1 MRRVGALVAV
11 GGVVASEEQPG
22 GGGASPGEAGTEAAV
37 GAEVQRVFKV
47 GGGRAGVAEGLGV
60 DEEITSPTFILART
74 YSGLVP
80 LTHADV
86 YRMDTLGE
94 VADLDLIEEAADG
107 ALMVEWGT
115 AVEQSMPAS
124 RLVVH
129 LEVSGQ
135 DTRILRFDPL
145 GDWSDRPLEELEL

>member
-1 MRRVGALVAV
+1 MGVEIRCTGPAETMAV
-11 GGVVASEEQPG
+11 GRRLASLLRPGDVVLIEG
-22 GGGASPGEAGTEAAV
+22 DLGAGKTT
-37 GAEVQRVFKV
+37 FI
-47 GGGRAGVAEGLGV
+47 AGVAEGLGV

-107 ALMVEWGT
+107 VLMVEWGT